1 MHFSCKVPHNETWC
15 QTPLKDDNIQF
26 ILLSVNSK
34 EQKHWVKVDAN
45 LISDLSCYFNIMF
58 YIQSKM
64 IFINIFHSHEN
75 KTQKNPYIYVS
86 YLKREKMEKKHIII
100 YLPCL
105 DFLPSKNHNM
115 SSQKMMDM

>member
-15 QTPLKDDNIQF
+15 QTLLKDDNIQF

-34 EQKHWVKVDAN
+34 EQNHWVKVDAN

-86 YLKREKMEKKHIII
+86 YLKREKMEKKTSIPT
-100 YLPCL
+100 LFRFPA
-105 DFLPSKNHNM
+105 SRNHNM
-115 SSQKMMDM
+115 SSQKIMDM